1 MCHSNTSIDDMEGVV
16 FFVRLDHDLEVG
28 CCGQDIWVG
37 QGHEPN
43 LVQGIRSIRDQLS
56 QEDLKQVQFD

>member
-1 MCHSNTSIDDMEGVV
+1 MEGVV

-43 LVQGIRSIRDQLS
+43 LVQGIRGIRDQLS